1 MAIPSKKESLVRR
14 IDVRVRLVSLLLVL
28 PIAAFTADGLM
39 LLLLAVVTA
48 VLVAASNIG
57 LKTFLVK
64 VKFYFLLSTAALLII
79 SLAFGQGGVAERL
92 AEGAFLAAQF
102 NILVS
107 LGVIYALT
115 TNPNEIPQALSKM
128 RVPHRF
134 GILIMIGF
142 RLYPLIMQR
151 MLAILQTANARG
163 LDISLKPISK
173 RFWKNTARVFP
184 ALLLSTLEVGVR
196 LGETM
201 LVRGYDPTHPITI
214 SPEIRMKAGD
224 WIILL
229 GSISLLALAIGAYI

>member
-1 MAIPSKKESLVRR
+1 MVIPSKKESLLRR
-14 IDVRVRLVSLLLVL
+14 IDVRVRLISLLLLL
-28 PIAAFTADGLM
+28 PIAAFTAHGFM
-39 LLLLAVVTA
+39 LLLLGVVTGG
-48 VLVAASNIG
+48 LIAASNVG

-64 VKFYFLLSTAALLII
+64 VKFYFILSTASLLLV
-79 SLAFGQGGVAERL
+79 SLAFGQGDTLTRL
-92 AEGAFLAAQF
+92 GEGAFLSAQF

-107 LGVIYALT
+107 LGVLYALT

-151 MLAILQTANARG
+151 MQAILQTANARG

-173 RFWKNTARVFP
+173 QFWKNTARVFP
-184 ALLLSTLEVGVR
+184 TLLLSTLEVGVR

-201 LVRGYDPTHPITI
+201 MVRGYDPTHPITI

-224 WIILL
+224 WLL
-229 GSISLLALAIGAYI
+229 LLASISLLVIVIGARS